1 MSHWI
6 LLRFQM
12 IIHVCHQPTSSGQ
25 LATQSSCLSPKLPR
39 IPIVAHTLFLSS
51 CPQAQ
56 LGRLF
61 QQIRPKF
68 QNRTLI
74 PPDSQCQDVSAPRL
88 GSTTTLFYDCTSP
101 WPVTQCHMVPAMEV
115 GTGTAFSL
123 RGPGST
129 LGKDHT
135 WGTGCSIAK
144 AGKPSGA
151 HQNFPLSY
159 SDAPPPSMAGN
170 IGWPGHRKIS
180 DL

>member
-12 IIHVCHQPTSSGQ
+12 IIHECHQPTSSGQ

-39 IPIVAHTLFLSS
+39 IPIAAHTLFLSS

-74 PPDSQCQDVSAPRL
+74 PPIPSVRMSVPHVWGPLRPSSMAAPHPGQPLSVTWFLLWGWGRGQPSA
-88 GSTTTLFYDCTSP
+88 S
-101 WPVTQCHMVPAMEV
+101 
-115 GTGTAFSL
+115 
-123 RGPGST
+123 GPGST
-129 LGKDHT
+129 AGKDHT
-135 WGTGCSIAK
+135 WGTRCSIAK
-144 AGKPSGA
+144 AGKPSRA

-159 SDAPPPSMAGN
+159 SDAPPASMAGN